1 MPNQERLQ
9 PQWIV
14 PIKPEGIVLTGHELV
29 LCEGR
34 IEQIL
39 TSADAE
45 IRYPEAPIKKLP
57 GHVLMPGLINVH
69 GHAAMTLLRGYA
81 DDHKLLTWLN
91 DYIWPVE
98 AKVVCPS
105 FVETGAWLAA
115 TEMVQSGTT
124 CAADSYFFPE
134 STAAAFARVGLRSQI
149 TTPILAFPTAWAEKE
164 DDYIRQSIDF
174 FEWAEAQP
182 RLTTGFA
189 PHACYSV
196 SNNGF
201 EQVLRYSNDLEKPIH
216 LHLHETK
223 EEVTNHQAE
232 WGYRP
237 IARLVDLGLFN
248 HRLQA
253 VHMTDLTTDEITQS
267 ARNNVNIAHCPES
280 NLKLASGIFPMEQV
294 QAAGINVA
302 LGSDGA
308 ASNNDLDLFQELR
321 TAALLAKGS
330 SQDPTLMD
338 AFSALEMATLKGAQF
353 LGLDQ
358 EIGSLEIGKSADLI
372 AVDLS
377 DIRHQPVYHP
387 VSHLAYTATGQDVT
401 HTWIAGQLVFEN
413 RQHRTSDIPALSAQI
428 DQWQQTIQGL
438 A

>member
-14 PIKPEGIVLTGHELV
+14 PIKPKGIVLTGHELV

-45 IRYPEAPIKKLP
+45 TRYPEAPIKKLP

-81 DDHKLLTWLN
+81 DDHKLLTWLS

-115 TEMVQSGTT
+115 TEMIQSGTT

-174 FEWAEAQP
+174 FEWA
-182 RLTTGFA
+182 L
-189 PHACYSV
+189 S
-196 SNNGF
+196 
-201 EQVLRYSNDLEKPIH
+201 LIH
-216 LHLHETK
+216 
-223 EEVTNHQAE
+223 
-232 WGYRP
+232 
-237 IARLVDLGLFN
+237 I
-248 HRLQA
+248 
-253 VHMTDLTTDEITQS
+253 
-267 ARNNVNIAHCPES
+267 
-280 NLKLASGIFPMEQV
+280 
-294 QAAGINVA
+294 
-302 LGSDGA
+302 
-308 ASNNDLDLFQELR
+308 
-321 TAALLAKGS
+321 
-330 SQDPTLMD
+330 
-338 AFSALEMATLKGAQF
+338 
-353 LGLDQ
+353 
-358 EIGSLEIGKSADLI
+358 
-372 AVDLS
+372 
-377 DIRHQPVYHP
+377 
-387 VSHLAYTATGQDVT
+387 
-401 HTWIAGQLVFEN
+401 
-413 RQHRTSDIPALSAQI
+413 
-428 DQWQQTIQGL
+428 
-438 A
+438 